1 MTEPRPVP
9 NYNVPALEK
18 GLAVLELLAR
28 ASEPLSLSQISGMM
42 ANSTSQLFRT
52 MNCLAESG
60 YVIKDELHGKY
71 SLSLKLFEL
80 ANRHS
85 PTKHLLHVANLP
97 MQELARTIR
106 ESCHISIIQHG
117 QLLVVGQAESPEK
130 VQITVSVGTSF
141 PLISTVSGRLLLAA
155 MDDTS
160 LCAVLDDDRDY
171 QQLQDMERRRLQD
184 HIEVIRRTGVSTAV
198 DESFIGLQDT
208 AVLIGNPALG
218 ATASLAVTQL
228 TASRQCGDSGEI
240 VAALVRCAQQIN
252 RRAGLS
258 DFAGQPMPIIPVPA
272 IDHNKEHSHARI

>member
-28 ASEPLSLSQISGMM
+28 ASEPLSLSRISGMM

-52 MNCLAESG
+52 MNCLVESG

-80 ANRHS
+80 ANRLS

-155 MDDTS
+155 MDDIS
-160 LCAVLDDDRDY
+160 LGAVLDDDRDY
-171 QQLQDMERRRLQD
+171 QQLSDAKRRRLLD
-184 HIEVIRRTGVSTAV
+184 HIKAIRRTGVSTAV

-208 AVLIGNPALG
+208 AVLIGNPAVG
-218 ATASLAVTQL
+218 ATAALAVTQL
-228 TASRQCGDSGEI
+228 TASRQSGDSREI
-240 VAALVRCAQQIN
+240 VEALARCAHQIS

-258 DFAGQPMPIIPVPA
+258 DFAGQPMPILPGST
-272 IDHNKEHSHARI
+272 IDHTKEQSHVRI